1 MMRSP
6 IIYSIKLW
14 LRNMKK
20 RRASR
25 FALYFLGLMLGLGM
39 FSGILATDQP
49 LFASYKGNWWFPA
62 LTNVWDK
69 TRVEIVTDDSTGVKE
84 TLQFDIVNWK
94 TTELDFVIW
103 APIPWSPDKSDPL
116 NRDYSGPFSK
126 QFTKLPSGEIV
137 ESPWFHRH
145 HFGTDQL
152 GNDVLSGIIH
162 GASISIQ
169 IGLLS
174 AFIAGII
181 GLLLGALSGYFGDD
195 RLSLS
200 RASLIFS
207 IPGLFVG
214 YFWAFQVRSYALTDA
229 MKDGFL
235 SITLQIFWS
244 IFLMFIVVACF
255 FFIGRLFSRLK
266 WLGKTIVIPFDNVI
280 QRITEVFISMPR
292 LLVILTIA
300 AVFREKSVA
309 MVITIIGIT
318 HWTSIARF
326 TRAEMLRVRD
336 LEYVEAARAMGF
348 PWYRIVLRHALPGV
362 IGPAMIEII
371 FLISGSILI
380 ESSLSFLG
388 IGVPDDIVTWGSIL
402 NAGKMQ
408 IDAWWMVVFPGI
420 FIFFTIL
427 SLNVF
432 GDSIRKQR

>member
-69 TRVEIVTDDSTGVKE
+69 TRGEIVTDDSTGVKE

-266 WLGKTIVIPFDNVI
+266 WLGKTIIIPFDNVI

-402 NAGKMQ
+402 NAGRMQ

>member
-266 WLGKTIVIPFDNVI
+266 WLGKTIIIPFDNVI

-402 NAGKMQ
+402 NAGRMQ

>member
-6 IIYSIKLW
+6 IIQSIRAW
-14 LRNMKK
+14 MRNMKK
-20 RRASR
+20 RPGRR
-25 FALYFLGLMLGLGM
+25 FALYFLGLMLCLGL
-39 FSGILATDQP
+39 FSSIIATDQP

-62 LTNVWDK
+62 FTSVWDK
-69 TRVEIVTDDSTGVKE
+69 TRTETIIDEKTGVKE
-84 TLQFDIVNWK
+84 KLQFDILNWK

-103 APIPWSPDKSDPL
+103 APIPWSPDKPDPL
-116 NRDYSGPFSK
+116 NRDYSGPLSK
-126 QFTKLPSGEIV
+126 QYSKLPSGEIV
-137 ESPWFHRH
+137 ESNWFHRH

-169 IGLLS
+169 IGLFS
-174 AFIAGII
+174 AFIAG
-181 GLLLGALSGYFGDD
+181 LLGIFLGALSGYFGDD
-195 RLSLS
+195 RLRLT
-200 RASLIFS
+200 RASLVLS

-229 MKDGFL
+229 MKDGFIA
-235 SITLQIFWS
+235 ITLQVLWS
-244 IFLMFIVVACF
+244 VVLMFFVVGCF
-255 FFIGRLFSRLK
+255 FLLGKLLSKLS
-266 WLGKTIVIPFDNVI
+266 WLGKSIVIPFDNVV
-280 QRITEVFISMPR
+280 QRITEIFISMPR

-326 TRAEMLRVRD
+326 TRAEMFRVRD
-336 LEYVEAARAMGF
+336 LEYVEAARALGY
-348 PWYRIVLRHALPGV
+348 PWYRIILRHALPGV

-388 IGVPDDIVTWGSIL
+388 IGVPDNIVTWGSIL
-402 NAGKMQ
+402 NAGRMQ
-408 IDAWWMVVFPGI
+408 IDAWWMIVFPGV
-420 FIFFTIL
+420 FIFLTIL
-427 SLNVF
+427 SLNIF
-432 GDSIRKQR
+432 GDSIRKSN

>member
-1 MMRSP
+1 MTRSP
-6 IIYSIKLW
+6 IINSIKLW

-20 RRASR
+20 RRSSR
-25 FALYFLGLMLGLGM
+25 LALYFLGLMLGLGM

-69 TRVEIVTDDSTGVKE
+69 TRIEIVTDDSTGAKE

-126 QFTKLPSGEIV
+126 QFSKLPTGEIV
-137 ESPWFHRH
+137 ESHWFHRH

-174 AFIAGII
+174 AFIAGIL

-195 RLSLS
+195 RLRLS

-244 IFLMFIVVACF
+244 IVLMFIVVACF
-255 FFIGRLFSRLK
+255 FFIGRFFSRLK

-336 LEYVEAARAMGF
+336 LEYVEAARALGF

-402 NAGKMQ
+402 NAGRMQ

-427 SLNVF
+427 SLNIF

>member
-6 IIYSIKLW
+6 IIQSISIW
-14 LRNMKK
+14 MRNMKK
-20 RRASR
+20 RTGSR

-39 FSGILATDQP
+39 FSSILATDQP

-62 LTNVWDK
+62 FTSVWDK
-69 TRVEIVTDDSTGVKE
+69 TRTETVTDDKTGVKE
-84 TLQFDIVNWK
+84 TLQFDIQNWK
-94 TTELDFVIW
+94 TTEFDFVIW
-103 APIPWSPDKSDPL
+103 APIPWSPNKPDPL
-116 NRDYSGPFSK
+116 NRDYSGPLSK
-126 QFTKLPSGEIV
+126 QYSKLPTGEIV
-137 ESPWFHRH
+137 ESNWFHRH

-152 GNDVLSGIIH
+152 GNDVLSGIVH

-169 IGLLS
+169 IGLFS
-174 AFIAGII
+174 AFIAGLI

-195 RLSLS
+195 RLRLT

-229 MKDGFL
+229 MKDGFIA
-235 SITLQIFWS
+235 ITLQVLWS
-244 IFLMFIVVACF
+244 IILMLMVVGCF
-255 FFIGRLFSRLK
+255 FLAGKLLSRLK
-266 WLGKTIVIPFDNVI
+266 WLGKPIVVPFDNVV

-326 TRAEMLRVRD
+326 TRAEMFRVRD
-336 LEYVEAARAMGF
+336 LEYVEAARALGY
-348 PWYRIVLRHALPGV
+348 PWYRIILRHALPGV

-388 IGVPDDIVTWGSIL
+388 IGVPDNIVTWGSIL
-402 NAGKMQ
+402 NAGRMQ
-408 IDAWWMVVFPGI
+408 IDAWWMIVFPGI
-420 FIFFTIL
+420 FIFLTIL
-427 SLNVF
+427 SLNIF
-432 GDSIRKQR
+432 GDSIRKSR